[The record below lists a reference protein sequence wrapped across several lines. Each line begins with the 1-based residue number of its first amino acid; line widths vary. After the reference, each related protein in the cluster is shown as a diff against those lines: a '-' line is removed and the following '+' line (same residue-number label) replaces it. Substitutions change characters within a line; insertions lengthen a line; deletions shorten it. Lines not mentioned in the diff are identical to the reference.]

1 MSSAKEIYRTENYT
15 KNYTDSLFTINYS
28 FLSFFFF
35 QLKLLRFEYMATP
48 VGKKWKIFVLGVVT
62 VKLHVVEF
70 QDVRI
75 KGFNLRRKR
84 RVGSYLCILFQIQ
97 KLGK

>member
-1 MSSAKEIYRTENYT
+1 M
-15 KNYTDSLFTINYS
+15 
-28 FLSFFFF
+28 
-35 QLKLLRFEYMATP
+35 LRFEYMATP
-48 VGKKWKIFVLGVVT
+48 VDRKWKIFVLGVVT

-84 RVGSYLCILFQIQ
+84 RVGSYLCILFQVQ

>member
-1 MSSAKEIYRTENYT
+1 
-15 KNYTDSLFTINYS
+15 
-28 FLSFFFF
+28 
-35 QLKLLRFEYMATP
+35 MATP

-84 RVGSYLCILFQIQ
+84 RVGSYLCILFQIE

>member
-1 MSSAKEIYRTENYT
+1 
-15 KNYTDSLFTINYS
+15 
-28 FLSFFFF
+28 
-35 QLKLLRFEYMATP
+35 MATL

-84 RVGSYLCILFQIQ
+84 RVGSYLCILFQVQ
-97 KLGK
+97 KLGKQLIITSAGM

>member
-1 MSSAKEIYRTENYT
+1 
-15 KNYTDSLFTINYS
+15 
-28 FLSFFFF
+28 
-35 QLKLLRFEYMATP
+35 MATP

-84 RVGSYLCILFQIQ
+84 RVGSYLCLLFQIQ

>member
-1 MSSAKEIYRTENYT
+1 
-15 KNYTDSLFTINYS
+15 
-28 FLSFFFF
+28 
-35 QLKLLRFEYMATP
+35 MATP

-75 KGFNLRRKR
+75 KDFNLRRKR

>member
-1 MSSAKEIYRTENYT
+1 
-15 KNYTDSLFTINYS
+15 
-28 FLSFFFF
+28 
-35 QLKLLRFEYMATP
+35 MATP

-62 VKLHVVEF
+62 VKLHEVEF